1 MEDNMN
7 LFRFSKACTIADYAN
22 GLYDLDGYLMR
33 KRRQKSRPLTDKS
46 AEIRN
51 NMIKNYVIPLWGD
64 ICLSK
69 LTVKKIDDE
78 LVNLLSVREGKELSG
93 LTKNTIL
100 TILDDIFVLAIEDG
114 VVDYNPV
121 RSVMRFSREIT
132 DIRGAIP
139 KREMEMLF
147 PVSHEALVKI
157 WRKQIYATAYLVL
170 RDTGLRPGELR
181 ALQWGDWYPDLRFF
195 PVTKAIESGKRD
207 KIKGTK
213 TGSVKPAVV
222 TEQTAAELEL
232 LRAAVEDYSP
242 DKFIFSD
249 RGGPFTI
256 VRLDYNFRMGI
267 LRAGLDRPYSPY
279 WLRHTFNTRMLDVL
293 PDDTVRLL
301 MGHATEAMTRHYRH
315 PDIESLKKE
324 AEKIKDVLNKVNY

>member
-1 MEDNMN
+1 MN
-7 LFRFSKACTIADYAN
+7 LFGFGKACTVADYAN
-22 GLYDLDGYLMR
+22 GLYDLDGYFMR

-51 NMIKNYVIPLWGD
+51 NMIKNYVIPLWGN
-64 ICLSK
+64 ISLSK
-69 LTVKKIDDE
+69 LTVKIIDSG
-78 LVNLLSVREGKELSG
+78 LVHVVSVREGKELSG
-93 LTKNTIL
+93 LTKNTLL

-114 VVDYNPV
+114 VVDNNPV
-121 RSVMRFSREIT
+121 RAVMRFSREIT
-132 DIRGAIP
+132 DTRGAIP
-139 KREMEMLF
+139 KYEMEILF
-147 PVSHEALVKI
+147 PASHDALIKI
-157 WRKQIYATAYLVL
+157 WRKQVYAAAYLVL

-181 ALQWGDWYPDLRFF
+181 ALQWKDWYPDLLFF

-222 TEQTAAELEL
+222 TEQTAAEIEI
-232 LRAAVEDYSP
+232 LRNQVKDYSP
-242 DKFIFSD
+242 EKFIFSD
-249 RGGPFTI
+249 GGGPFTI
-256 VRLDYNFRMGI
+256 TRLDYNFRMGI

-293 PDDTVRLL
+293 PDDMVRIL

-315 PDIESLKKE
+315 PDIESLKNE
-324 AEKIKDVLNKVNY
+324 AKKIQEMLKQVAVSN